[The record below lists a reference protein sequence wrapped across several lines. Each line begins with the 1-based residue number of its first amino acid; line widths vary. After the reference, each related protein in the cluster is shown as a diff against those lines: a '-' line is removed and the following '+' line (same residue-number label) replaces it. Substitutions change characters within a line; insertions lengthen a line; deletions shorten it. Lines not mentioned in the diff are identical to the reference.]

1 MPKWFQSLAIAT
13 LAVFAPIKAALA
25 TVLVLII
32 FDLASGISA
41 AIKRKEKIKSSGL
54 RRTIVKAVV
63 YESCLALGYI
73 AETYLLYGA
82 IPIVKILAGIIAT
95 TELLSILENCNCIL
109 GKSVFK
115 ILIDKLGSE
124 SKKSS
129 DDATS

>member
-32 FDLASGISA
+32 FDLISGIAA
-41 AIKRKEKIKSSGL
+41 AIKKKEKIRSSGL
-54 RRTIVKAVV
+54 RRTLTKLIV
-63 YESCLALGYI
+63 YELSMMLGFL
-73 AETYLLYGA
+73 AETYLLYGE
-82 IPIVKILAGIIAT
+82 IPIVKLVAGLIAT
-95 TELLSILENCNCIL
+95 TELLSILENCDVLL
-109 GKSVFK
+109 GQSVFK
-115 ILIDKLGSE
+115 AIINRLGSE